1 MTEIK
6 PLYPEDKGVRR
17 MILSVFPQDKPKK
30 LTRKYGD
37 RPRLPG
43 CLMKTARTTR
53 PCWCPG
59 EEVSSVQ
66 DARTVPFL
74 PLSLHSEVK
83 DPAFKSDRRRP
94 AQDPRQY
101 PGHEWADT
109 PSCLPTLQCE
119 ASSQA
124 QHLLGPFN

>member
-30 LTRKYGD
+30 LTRKYGRQTQASWLFD
-37 RPRLPG
+37 EDG
-43 CLMKTARTTR
+43 KDDKTVLVPWGRSVK
-53 PCWCPG
+53 CPG
-59 EEVSSVQ
+59 
-66 DARTVPFL
+66 RTVPFL
-74 PLSLHSEVK
+74 PLSPHLEVK
-83 DPAFKSDRRRP
+83 DPAFKSDPRRP

-101 PGHEWADT
+101 PGQEWADT

-124 QHLLGPFN
+124 QQLLGPFN